1 MLAPH
6 KAGEACKNR
15 GSDHGQAGA
24 FYRTWGGC
32 KDEMPTIG
40 VGRHCNRTAPPEPDR
55 NGA

>member
-24 FYRTWGGC
+24 FYRTWGG
-32 KDEMPTIG
+32 
-40 VGRHCNRTAPPEPDR
+40 VQGRNAHDR
-55 NGA
+55 RGAAL